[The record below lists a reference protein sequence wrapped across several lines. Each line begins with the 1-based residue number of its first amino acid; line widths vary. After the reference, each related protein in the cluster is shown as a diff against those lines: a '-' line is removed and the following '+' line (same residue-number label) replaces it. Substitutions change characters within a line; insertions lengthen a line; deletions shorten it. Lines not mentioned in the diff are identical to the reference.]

1 MIGPNGARLEQQD
14 SGSGTKLSR
23 QLRSTEPSPK
33 PDALT
38 AFKLARRTF
47 LAGEKVDMQHLL
59 TELRVDRATLFRWV
73 GNRDQLLAEVIWSLA
88 EPTFH
93 GAVAEADGSGPE
105 RIVDAMTRF
114 VRAVIAADF
123 FVAYMRREQQ
133 RALRLLTTRATE
145 FQQRLVAAL
154 EALLAQEKAASGLSY
169 PLPIHDLAYVI
180 TRIAESYIYA
190 DLITG
195 ETPDADKAKAAFSA
209 LLGIGP
215 GEHT

>member
-1 MIGPNGARLEQQD
+1 MQD
-14 SGSGTKLSR
+14 L
-23 QLRSTEPSPK
+23 
-33 PDALT
+33 
-38 AFKLARRTF
+38 LA
-47 LAGEKVDMQHLL
+47 
-59 TELRVDRATLFRWV
+59 ELRVDRATLFRWV

-93 GAVAEADGSGPE
+93 RGVAEATGAGPA
-105 RIVDAMTRF
+105 RVVDVMSRF
-114 VRAVIAADF
+114 VRAVTEAEF
-123 FVAYMRREQQ
+123 FGAYLRREPQ

-145 FQQRLVAAL
+145 FQHRLVA
-154 EALLAQEKAASGLSY
+154 EVETLLTREKAASGGSY

-180 TRIAESYIYA
+180 TRIAESYVYA

-195 ETPDADKAKAAFSA
+195 ETPDADKAQAAFSA

>member
-1 MIGPNGARLEQQD
+1 MRRRDPG
-14 SGSGTKLSR
+14 GTKLSR
-23 QLRSTEPSPK
+23 QLRGAAPSPK

-47 LAGEKVDMQHLL
+47 LAGKKVDMQDLL

-88 EPTFH
+88 EPTLRR
-93 GAVAEADGSGPE
+93 GAAEAEGTGLT
-105 RIVDAMTRF
+105 RVVDAISRF
-114 VRAVIAADF
+114 VRAVTGAGFFAA
-123 FVAYMRREQQ
+123 YIRREPQ
-133 RALRLLTTRATE
+133 RALRLLTTKATE
-145 FQQRLVAAL
+145 FQHRLVAEL
-154 EALLAQEKAASGLSY
+154 ETLLAEEKAASGVSY

-195 ETPDADKAKAAFSA
+195 ETPDADKAEAALTA

>member
-1 MIGPNGARLEQQD
+1 MVGPNGAKLER
-14 SGSGTKLSR
+14 SGSGEGTQLSR
-23 QLRSTEPSPK
+23 QLRDATPK

-59 TELRVDRATLFRWV
+59 AELRVDRATLFRWV
-73 GNRDQLLAEVIWSLA
+73 GNRDQLLAEVIWSLT

-93 GAVAEADGSGPE
+93 RAVAEANGTGPE
-105 RIVDAMTRF
+105 RIVDAITRF
-114 VRAVIAADF
+114 VRAVIDADF
-123 FVAYMRREQQ
+123 FVAYMRREQR
-133 RALRLLTTRATE
+133 RALRLLTTRATQ
-145 FQQRLVAAL
+145 FQHRLVA
-154 EALLAQEKAASGLSY
+154 EIETFLAQEKAASGLSY

-180 TRIAESYIYA
+180 TRIAESYVYA

-195 ETPDADKAKAAFSA
+195 EVPDADRAEAAFSA

-215 GEHT
+215 GEHP